1 MLQMLSN
8 LDLAIFDRFTHQRI
22 LLSVDGESYQP
33 TPPLTQYA
41 SPSQSGP
48 FGEPSSTG

>member
-8 LDLAIFDRFTHQRI
+8 LDLAVFNQFTHQRS

-33 TPPLTQYA
+33 TPPAKQYA
-41 SPSQSGP
+41 SPSLSGP